1 MTLMIGLGH
10 KARQGKDFVSKYMQ
24 EALPSLVQTYSF
36 AGELKKEV
44 LSAFQD
50 STHPYWQFLN
60 DTRHC
65 SVSGFI
71 ERINWTPDTCWS
83 WTGKQNEHGYG
94 IFYTSEQPNYRATR
108 YLWKYVLG
116 LELPDVLMHTCDNP
130 NCVNPLHLLPGTK
143 ETNSKDMVQKERS
156 ANGERHSQATLTD
169 HEVKQIRLLYSMGF
183 SQTEICKSLELKSGT
198 VSRIVNN
205 LSRVKETTHVEKT
218 TLVILSFSDNWLTD
232 ENKFRF
238 SKLLQN
244 YGTEFARKQDCDYW
258 VDAVAERI
266 AEDQP
271 EIAIITDV
279 RFPNEAAY
287 VKENGGY
294 TVDVVRRLED
304 GTQYLDPG
312 RDPKHP
318 SETALDDYNFDYIIS
333 VRDGD
338 LASLKAKAL
347 AVLTNILI
355 EEGKR
360 KYAGDSTLN
369 SDSTGAY

>member
-1 MTLMIGLGH
+1 MVLIGLGH
-10 KARQGKDFVSKYMQ
+10 KARQGKDYISKYMQ
-24 EALPSLVQTYSF
+24 EALPSLIQIYSF
-36 AGELKKEV
+36 ARELKLYCKEHHDE
-44 LSAFQD
+44 LLPQ
-50 STHPYWQFLN
+50 WQLANQTKQVPVEKADPIYGF
-60 DTRHC
+60 TR
-65 SVSGFI
+65 I
-71 ERINWTPDTCWS
+71 LQW
-83 WTGKQNEHGYG
+83 YG
-94 IFYTSEQPNYRATR
+94 T
-108 YLWKYVLG
+108 
-116 LELPDVLMHTCDNP
+116 DVARKANP
-130 NCVNPLHLLPGTK
+130 N
-143 ETNSKDMVQKERS
+143 R
-156 ANGERHSQATLTD
+156 
-169 HEVKQIRLLYSMGF
+169 
-183 SQTEICKSLELKSGT
+183 
-198 VSRIVNN
+198 
-205 LSRVKETTHVEKT
+205 
-218 TLVILSFSDNWLTD
+218 
-232 ENKFRF
+232 
-238 SKLLQN
+238 
-244 YGTEFARKQDCDYW
+244 W
-258 VDAVAERI
+258 VDALAERV
-266 AEDQP
+266 AGDNP